1 MQLSR
6 LYKDRVIAVT
16 IPAYNEEGFI
26 LNVIQTMPSFVDQI
40 IVVDDCSTDRTYDTV
55 KNARDKRTQL
65 LSSGHN
71 RGVGGATL
79 LGYKKALDAGADIVV
94 KMDADG
100 QMRPEY
106 LDKLIDPLIE
116 DGFDYAKG
124 NRFLMAEFLPQMPKT
139 RLFGN
144 IVMTFMTKLAS
155 GYWHIFD
162 PQNGYTAI
170 RAETL
175 RGLNLSAVH
184 ERYFFENDML
194 CQLNLQ
200 NARVKDVPI
209 PAKYAGEVSSM
220 SLLRVAFTFPVLL
233 FRRFL
238 VRIVYKYVVRDFS
251 PIALFLFLG
260 SLLFTWGV
268 LFGAYIWVRS
278 IVTDDFNSAGTV
290 MLSVL
295 PLILGF
301 QLLLQA
307 IVLDIQQ
314 TPK

>member
-1 MQLSR
+1 
-6 LYKDRVIAVT
+6 
-16 IPAYNEEGFI
+16 
-26 LNVIQTMPSFVDQI
+26 MPSFVDQI

-238 VRIVYKYVVRDFS
+238 ARIVYKYVVRDFS